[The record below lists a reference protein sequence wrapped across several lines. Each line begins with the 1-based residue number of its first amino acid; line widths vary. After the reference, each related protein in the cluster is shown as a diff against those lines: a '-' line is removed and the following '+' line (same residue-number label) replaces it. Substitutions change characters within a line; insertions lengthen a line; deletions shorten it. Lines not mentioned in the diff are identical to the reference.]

1 VDAIEE
7 LLQKLQEKVG
17 DKFNNI
23 SSMLGGKD
31 KEAVNAVFDFAEALC
46 LVQTDSDL
54 LLALLQ
60 SRDYDTSLS

>member
-1 VDAIEE
+1 VDVIGE
-7 LLQKLQEKVG
+7 LRQKLWEKLG

-23 SSMLGGKD
+23 SSILGGKYM
-31 KEAVNAVFDFAEALC
+31 EAINAVFDFTEALC

-60 SRDYDTSLS
+60 ARD